1 MTKWELVKRKVNKR
15 IKTMEKRRDNKTK
28 NGKWKIV
35 DINCNDVGKN

>member
-35 DINCNDVGKN
+35 DT